1 MFARFSAG
9 LWAFWARFGTL
20 AFALLIAVSVASAA
34 EEEKSPKL
42 GEFIPASPPQPAPE
56 LLFTDLD
63 GKTATL
69 ADFKGKLL
77 VLNLWA
83 TWCHPCLE
91 EMPALEQ
98 LQVNV
103 PDKLV
108 VAAVSEDRSGKKIVE
123 PFLDKLGLK
132 KVKIYLD
139 PKSDIG
145 HAFDVRGLPTSIV
158 IGPDGKVLGKVE
170 GAAEWDSVEMYGVLK
185 PLLPKDPGKDARKH
199 ALN

>member
-1 MFARFSAG
+1 VFARLSAG
-9 LWAFWARFGTL
+9 LRAFSARFGTL

-108 VAAVSEDRSGKKIVE
+108 VAAVSEDRGGKKIVE